1 MLAPLRD
8 NRAKTSTSRT
18 RWLEAPVAGWNAKND
33 LSDMEDGDAIVLD
46 NMITTEMGVKLRE
59 GYTSWLTGAGGQI
72 QSLMEYAG
80 IDGSVEL
87 FAANATDIYDATSQG
102 AVGAAVQTGLGS
114 GKWQHSMF
122 STAGGNFL
130 VAANGVDSVRNYDG
144 TTWTTPAITN
154 VTSANLITVTVHQ
167 SRLWFCEKNTL
178 KIWYL
183 PATSIAGAATAI
195 DFGPVSRLGGY
206 LVGMATWTRDGG
218 AGIDDVA
225 VFLTSKGEAHV
236 YSGTDPAS
244 STTWERVGTF
254 NVPEPVGRRCF
265 VKSGS
270 DVGILTSQGLV
281 PLSNVLPI
289 AQSTV
294 SRVAATERI
303 GGAFQ
308 IAYGGAKNLHGWQ
321 TMEYPKAAIAI
332 VNVPHVDATTYY
344 QYVVSTTK
352 GGWSRWTNIPAVC
365 WSLMGDRLFFGG
377 NDGNVYEFTGNNDN
391 GDVIDGVCVH
401 AFTDLGTTRM
411 KAFKRLRPQFYGP
424 VGNRPTVGVRL
435 DYDETEITYSGVATE
450 QTGPPWDLSPWD
462 TTDWGVASISNA
474 WWQSITGAG
483 FCVAVVI
490 RISSAEAVTYNGC
503 RIMYAEGGEV

>member
-1 MLAPLRD
+1 MMLAPLRD

-183 PATSIAGAATAI
+183 PATSIAGAAT
-195 DFGPVSRLGGY
+195 
-206 LVGMATWTRDGG
+206 
-218 AGIDDVA
+218 
-225 VFLTSKGEAHV
+225 
-236 YSGTDPAS
+236 
-244 STTWERVGTF
+244 
-254 NVPEPVGRRCF
+254 
-265 VKSGS
+265 
-270 DVGILTSQGLV
+270 
-281 PLSNVLPI
+281 
-289 AQSTV
+289 
-294 SRVAATERI
+294 
-303 GGAFQ
+303 
-308 IAYGGAKNLHGWQ
+308 
-321 TMEYPKAAIAI
+321 
-332 VNVPHVDATTYY
+332 
-344 QYVVSTTK
+344 
-352 GGWSRWTNIPAVC
+352 
-365 WSLMGDRLFFGG
+365 
-377 NDGNVYEFTGNNDN
+377 
-391 GDVIDGVCVH
+391 
-401 AFTDLGTTRM
+401 
-411 KAFKRLRPQFYGP
+411 
-424 VGNRPTVGVRL
+424 
-435 DYDETEITYSGVATE
+435 
-450 QTGPPWDLSPWD
+450 
-462 TTDWGVASISNA
+462 
-474 WWQSITGAG
+474 
-483 FCVAVVI
+483 
-490 RISSAEAVTYNGC
+490 
-503 RIMYAEGGEV
+503 